1 MIHVLHCKDINFF
14 TQVQMFINEN
24 ELMKLEVIAHPSI
37 QKGMESFI
45 NEFTAFKKIKL
56 TIDPDVSI
64 NLIDDDEVLT
74 YFRKRQPTYSNC
86 KISHQ
91 AENTLDKLKNEK
103 YIYVEDFKGDKNL
116 ATLADKAKEYG
127 YILFANHSFCQVI
140 PNVIIDKKRY
150 SLLQKWGMIQHA
162 AGYIG
167 LDTSIFA
174 PAAYHKRY
182 YTKVC
187 ILKTED
193 YITEDLFL
201 RFYPEENDEFMYNNV
216 VDYIYTLSDEE
227 N

>member
-37 QKGMESFI
+37 QKDMESFI

-56 TIDPDVSI
+56 TIDQDVSL
-64 NLIDDDEVLT
+64 NLIDDNEILT
-74 YFRKRQPTYSNC
+74 YFKKRQPTYSNC

-127 YILFANHSFCQVI
+127 YVLFANHSFCQVI

-150 SLLQKWGMIQHA
+150 SLLQKWGMIQHS

-167 LDTSIFA
+167 LDTSLFA

-193 YITEDLFL
+193 YIAEDLFL